1 MPKDAKKNIDRYK
14 IRGGEL
20 NEYEFRQNQ
29 ALVKESTMPGWPT
42 APGQAMGN
50 EEPAKPLKGATAQ
63 QSDVKQLVAKKS
75 AANKVAAKK
84 TGANKSAA
92 KKSGTKKA
100 AAKKS
105 ATKKSAGKKSAKRSA
120 KK

>member
-63 QSDVKQLVAKKS
+63 QSGAKQSGAKQAVAKKS
-75 AANKVAAKK
+75 AANRVAAKK
-84 TGANKSAA
+84 TRANKSAA
-92 KKSGTKKA
+92 KKAGTKKS

-105 ATKKSAGKKSAKRSA
+105 A
-120 KK
+120 